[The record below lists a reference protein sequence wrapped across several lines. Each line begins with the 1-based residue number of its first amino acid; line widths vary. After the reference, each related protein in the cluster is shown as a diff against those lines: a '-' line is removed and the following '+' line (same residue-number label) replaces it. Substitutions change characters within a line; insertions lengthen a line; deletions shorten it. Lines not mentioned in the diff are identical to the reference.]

1 MSALQPGEPTA
12 PDEVALCS
20 ARGCTAPASWVLAWN
35 NPKIH
40 TPDRRKQ
47 WLACD
52 VHRDSLGAF
61 LSARG
66 FLRDTLPLDP

>member
-1 MSALQPGEPTA
+1 MTIFGAVGQPHEP
-12 PDEVALCS
+12 DVALCS
-20 ARGCTAPASWVLAWN
+20 AKGCSAPASWVLAWN

-52 VHRDSLGAF
+52 EHRESLGTF
-61 LSARG
+61 LGARG
-66 FLRDTLPLDP
+66 FLRETVPLGA